1 MHSKDLASTVNKAA
15 LGSKLLVGDIRPAQA
30 IIANEKLIQLEKT
43 LLKNEK
49 IINL

>member
-15 LGSKLLVGDIRPAQA
+15 LGSSLLVGDIRPAQA
-30 IIANEKLIQLEKT
+30 IITNEKLIQLDKS

-49 IINL
+49 L